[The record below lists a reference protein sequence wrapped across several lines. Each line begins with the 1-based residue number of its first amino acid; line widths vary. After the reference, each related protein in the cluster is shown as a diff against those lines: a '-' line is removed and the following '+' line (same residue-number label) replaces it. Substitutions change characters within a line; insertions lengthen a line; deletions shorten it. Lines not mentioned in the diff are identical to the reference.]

1 MRFAKSIFDRV
12 LSSMTGRTC
21 ENVVGAEEARHIHQD
36 DVTPGLGQVGE
47 SETHRQTIGR
57 SPAGQVCFVAGQKII
72 YKKNNKNVKGEITAV
87 HTDAGG
93 APYYVVELEDGRI
106 IDTEQ
111 KNLEPAGYVLACFYK
126 CCFNLHATILT
137 HSIKQP

>member
-1 MRFAKSIFDRV
+1 MNYIMSIFDHA

-21 ENVVGAEEARHIHQD
+21 ENVVGAEARHIHQD

-72 YKKNNKNVKGEITAV
+72 YKK
-87 HTDAGG
+87 
-93 APYYVVELEDGRI
+93 
-106 IDTEQ
+106 
-111 KNLEPAGYVLACFYK
+111 
-126 CCFNLHATILT
+126 TIK
-137 HSIKQP
+137 I